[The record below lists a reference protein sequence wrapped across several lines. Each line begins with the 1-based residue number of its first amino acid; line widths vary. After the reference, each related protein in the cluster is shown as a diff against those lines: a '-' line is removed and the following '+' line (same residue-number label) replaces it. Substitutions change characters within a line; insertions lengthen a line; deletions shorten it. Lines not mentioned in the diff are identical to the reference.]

1 MAPDEDVRVL
11 GDTERRFEDGTVL
24 RVRVLA
30 VPDSEKF
37 PEGVKYRLHYGTDG
51 GKTVN
56 YPTLLALTRSLRVGL
71 PGSATRFFT
80 DGRLALTVRAGS
92 AVSAG
97 VDLERPTPTRW

>member
-1 MAPDEDVRVL
+1 MNILDDPQINSTGANHKNIEADATGLCSEAVDYGHSVLHNMA
-11 GDTERRFEDGTVL
+11 
-24 RVRVLA
+24 A
-30 VPDSEKF
+30 NS
-37 PEGVKYRLHYGTDG
+37 
-51 GKTVN
+51 VN

-80 DGRLALTVRAGS
+80 DGRLAPTVRAGS